1 MVQDTGMITEACD
14 VCGAGPMVPHVEV
27 ALPRVGSVWI
37 NRCVRSACGF
47 RQIRPRLTV
56 PDLRAF
62 YSADYFDDASPA
74 GFQGYARQWHRYQR
88 DAYFLARYLHAFR
101 SRGRLLEVGSAL
113 GFLLGALAG
122 NSDWTVEGV
131 EISSFGAWYTRD
143 RFAVTLHES
152 TLEAAHLQSNSFD
165 FVIQKDLLE
174 HVLEPRRHL
183 EETFRIMRPGARLRL
198 ITPNGDADVG
208 PLERA
213 RLGSSNEIPVL
224 DQGHVSFFS
233 RRQLLQLLNETGFTV
248 LDLKNI
254 GLRRGIRALGVVPFW
269 RRRSEVMLRDD
280 LMRTVLMSSLAS
292 MADDH
297 EEEYRQRAERINEE
311 IERSSSWLRRWKP
324 YYYYRHLVK
333 CCDALPSSMTFGQ
346 DFDVLAQKF

>member
-1 MVQDTGMITEACD
+1 MVQDTGMIAEACD
-14 VCGAGPMVPHVEV
+14 VCGDGSMVPHVEV

-37 NRCVRSACGF
+37 NRCVQNACGF

-56 PDLRAF
+56 PDLSAF
-62 YSADYFDDASPA
+62 YSADYFDDASQA

-88 DAYFLARYLHAFR
+88 DAYFLARDLRAFR

-131 EISSFGAWYTRD
+131 EISSFGAWYTRN
-143 RFAVTLHES
+143 RFGLTVHQS

-183 EETFRIMRPGARLRL
+183 EETFRIMRPGARMRL

-208 PLERA
+208 PMERA
-213 RLGSSNEIPVL
+213 RLGSPSEIPVL
-224 DQGHVSFFS
+224 EQGHVSFFT
-233 RRQLLQLLNETGFTV
+233 RRHLLRLLNETGFTV
-248 LDLKNI
+248 LGLRNI

-269 RRRSEVMLRDD
+269 QRRPAVILRDD
-280 LMRTVLMSSLAS
+280 LMRTVRNRNELMTD
-292 MADDH
+292 ADV
-297 EEEYRQRAERINEE
+297 EKYRQRAERMDKE

-324 YYYYRHLVK
+324 YYYYRYLVK
-333 CCDALPSSMTFGQ
+333 CCDALPSSLTFGQ
-346 DFDVLAQKF
+346 DFDVLVQKV